1 MGLINIRVVP
11 KWETL
16 MIEKLYGYDTNK
28 LQVIPEEMIIFCAKQ
43 FPPQE
48 ENTFRDFLKIAYE
61 FKVAGLTPI
70 YLSTYNLKD
79 LFVTTQEKIENKL
92 H

>member
-11 KWETL
+11 TWETL
-16 MIEKLYGYDTNK
+16 MIEKIYGYSTKK

-43 FPPQE
+43 FPPDE
-48 ENTFRDFLKIAYE
+48 DNTFKDFLQVANE
-61 FKVAGLTPI
+61 FKIAGLTPLF
-70 YLSTYNLKD
+70 LSTQNLKD